1 MKIKKWTVEIKEVK
15 VRQPFAPLT
24 KKFKN
29 LKAYNRKRM
38 KLAFA
43 EQFRYTNS
51 MKNIR
56 KPFTAGQVMDQ
67 VIESLTDHDVGW
79 VNVHG
84 SSPGSSQAV
93 VSVQSVHEEIS
104 NKKFRIIVVEEA

>member
-43 EQFRYTNS
+43 E
-51 MKNIR
+51 
-56 KPFTAGQVMDQ
+56 
-67 VIESLTDHDVGW
+67 
-79 VNVHG
+79 
-84 SSPGSSQAV
+84 
-93 VSVQSVHEEIS
+93 
-104 NKKFRIIVVEEA
+104 